1 MNKGLFLRVYE
12 RRDKFQYIIK
22 KECMIKIRN
31 IRGLPSCVV
40 QKFNGYDIL
49 KSELKNEEKRFS

>member
-1 MNKGLFLRVYE
+1 MR
-12 RRDKFQYIIK
+12 
-22 KECMIKIRN
+22 KIRN